1 MMEKQAIKVAVIGAG
16 GVGAWVAMS
25 LADRG
30 HRVLAST
37 RSAWTARALAL
48 SGVDVVEWHWS
59 PGDSWHPWLKAEADV
74 WCVTVP
80 PRMGQNEATSFHKS
94 LNAAAELAGVKR
106 LIWTSSTA
114 LYDPSTSGVLKEED
128 AIHVPSRHTGVD
140 MLSLEAIHRQ
150 GKVPFVA
157 LRFGGLFGPSRHPV
171 SALLKRQPVKDADGT
186 VQWVHERDAAAA
198 CVMAILCEE
207 SLPSALNVVAPEV
220 ATRATLL
227 KAGLQTDQC
236 PQMQS
241 GGVHRTVS
249 SQKLRDLGFKFRWP
263 SPEIWVKQ
271 QAGINVHGMWQGP
284 HGHLHWTKHGPTFGP
299 LKGRALM
306 VHGYKGFREWGNWKG
321 VAERWAQEGWEVIRM
336 DFSHNG
342 HVPPFLERCL
352 DEEAWSSNRHHI
364 ERDEVAYALAQI
376 DDGDRPVMVMG
387 HSRGGAMAI
396 LGAER
401 HMAAGGRLDG
411 VSLWAPVSDLVSRFP
426 QGEELRA
433 WEASDRLEVVN
444 GRTGQILVHPFG
456 FYTDTIHRADELNL
470 ERAAR
475 SLTCPVL
482 AIHGTMDTAVHSSE
496 GKRVAEW
503 SAHGTFERVEGADHV
518 FGMAHPWT
526 DAGKWPE
533 HLEEAWRRHRSWM
546 KHLALI

>member
-1 MMEKQAIKVAVIGAG
+1 
-16 GVGAWVAMS
+16 
-25 LADRG
+25 
-30 HRVLAST
+30 
-37 RSAWTARALAL
+37 
-48 SGVDVVEWHWS
+48 
-59 PGDSWHPWLKAEADV
+59 
-74 WCVTVP
+74 
-80 PRMGQNEATSFHKS
+80 MG
-94 LNAAAELAGVKR
+94 
-106 LIWTSSTA
+106 I
-114 LYDPSTSGVLKEED
+114 
-128 AIHVPSRHTGVD
+128 
-140 MLSLEAIHRQ
+140 
-150 GKVPFVA
+150 
-157 LRFGGLFGPSRHPV
+157 
-171 SALLKRQPVKDADGT
+171 
-186 VQWVHERDAAAA
+186 
-198 CVMAILCEE
+198 
-207 SLPSALNVVAPEV
+207 
-220 ATRATLL
+220 
-227 KAGLQTDQC
+227 
-236 PQMQS
+236 
-241 GGVHRTVS
+241 
-249 SQKLRDLGFKFRWP
+249 
-263 SPEIWVKQ
+263 
-271 QAGINVHGMWQGP
+271 
-284 HGHLHWTKHGPTFGP
+284 
-299 LKGRALM
+299 
-306 VHGYKGFREWGNWKG
+306 WKG
-321 VAERWAQEGWEVIRM
+321 VAERWALEGWEVIRM

-342 HVPPFLERCL
+342 HVPPLLERCL

-364 ERDEVAYALAQI
+364 ERDEVAYALGQI

-470 ERAAR
+470 ERAAK

-496 GKRVAEW
+496 GMRVAEW

-533 HLEEAWRRHRSWM
+533 HLEEAWRRQRSWM